1 MLRNVDR
8 RRKAAGLSIRGLAKE
23 LEISHS
29 LLSLV
34 LSGRR
39 NASKGL
45 RAKFETWMVTPL
57 PGESEYSP
65 RSVLQLMHKRP
76 LRISNR
82 QSYITGRRI
91 RTTFC

>member
-8 RRKAAGLSIRGLAKE
+8 RCKAAGLSIRGLARE
-23 LEISHS
+23 LKISHS

-39 NASKGL
+39 NASKGFSATL
-45 RAKFETWMVTPL
+45 EAWMAYPI

-65 RSVLQLMHKRP
+65 RSVLQRFLEEK
-76 LRISNR
+76 
-82 QSYITGRRI
+82 QSPSRS
-91 RTTFC
+91 